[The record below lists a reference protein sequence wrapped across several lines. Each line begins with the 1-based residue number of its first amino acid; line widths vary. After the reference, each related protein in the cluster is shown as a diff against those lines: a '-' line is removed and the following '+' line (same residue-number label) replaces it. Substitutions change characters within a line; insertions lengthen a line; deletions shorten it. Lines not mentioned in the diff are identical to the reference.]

1 MVFQV
6 STAVPII
13 PYTPVVTVGVINLIA
28 AAPGNVPAGSTITIS
43 FKSNVVEWLAPVA
56 GAGNT
61 AGLAVGGP
69 VGPPFPNLSVSVS
82 SNSVVLSFT
91 ATTPFATGDQLW
103 IFGVQINPGT
113 FTGSS
118 ETGFKAIFSAN
129 SSIPAT
135 EPITFTPAIMPVA
148 RFA

>member
-13 PYTPVVTVGVINLIA
+13 PYTPVMTVGVINLIA

-91 ATTPFATGDQLW
+91 ASVLLGLG
-103 IFGVQINPGT
+103 GV
-113 FTGSS
+113 
-118 ETGFKAIFSAN
+118 
-129 SSIPAT
+129 
-135 EPITFTPAIMPVA
+135 
-148 RFA
+148 